1 MSIDALDDLIS
12 AAFAPVPVAF
22 EIPRLSSWPTVRRER
37 PFKQR
42 DVVRALRAAKAAGVT
57 ARIEI
62 APDGKISLVPM
73 TLVEAA
79 PDSDDAILARLQ

>member
-22 EIPRLSSWPTVRRER
+22 EIPRLPSWATVRRER

-42 DVVRALRAAKAAGVT
+42 DVVRALGLPRQ
-57 ARIEI
+57 
-62 APDGKISLVPM
+62 
-73 TLVEAA
+73 
-79 PDSDDAILARLQ
+79 LASRRGSRLRRTVRSAWCL